1 MREILTTVLEVCGA
15 ALICVGFGLV
25 FIPAGLI
32 AAGVSLILTGW
43 LVAR

>member
-1 MREILTTVLEVCGA
+1 MREILTTCLEVCGA
-15 ALICVGFGLV
+15 ALVCVGLGLV
-25 FIPAGLI
+25 FIPAGVI